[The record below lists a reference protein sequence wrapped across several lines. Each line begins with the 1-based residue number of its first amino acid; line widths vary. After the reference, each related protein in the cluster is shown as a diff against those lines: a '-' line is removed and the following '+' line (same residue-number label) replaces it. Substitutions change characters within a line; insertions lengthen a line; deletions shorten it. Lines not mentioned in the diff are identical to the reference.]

1 MSMQCRF
8 LLLALVLPWPV
19 AAQVGGEGRTLAP
32 EHREAPKIRPS
43 RGQLDFALP
52 DARSLLP
59 PEGRLSSGLAIT
71 VKRFEIIGSTVFPAE
86 TLQAEAAPYLNRPIG
101 SEELD
106 ALRLRLTR
114 LYVDAGYINSGAVI
128 PDQEIRAG
136 SVTIRIVEGRLDR
149 IEIGGAHGF
158 REDYLNSRLLDAPD
172 RPFRVNT
179 LQERM
184 QLLLQNPQI
193 ARVNAELA
201 PGERLGSSVLR
212 VNVSEAPRH
221 TLGIAL
227 ANDRAPNVGSER
239 LELFGALRNPL
250 GRADSWTFRLGKTRG
265 VDDVTAIG
273 VVPLTAND
281 TTLELRYEQNVSQ
294 VTEAPF
300 DVLDIDSRSRSLEI
314 GVRHPL
320 HRTLQQ
326 TLSIGTALASRAS
339 TTYLG
344 GERFS
349 FSPGVTDGQS
359 RIAALRLSAD
369 WLDRGRDYV
378 FSARGVL
385 SHGLATLG
393 ATRNAG
399 DLPDARF
406 NALLL
411 QLQWVQR
418 LNDAGATWQLRGDV
432 QAARD
437 PLFALEKFAVGGV
450 GSVRGF
456 RENQLMRDNGWT
468 AAAEL
473 RWPFARLGFPGLS
486 TQPGDG
492 QLAAALFADV
502 GEAWDKG
509 GRKEKLWSAGPGIRW
524 DIAADS
530 HAQLY
535 WAAARRDIA
544 REHNDLQDRGVHFR
558 IVMQR
563 QF

>member
-1 MSMQCRF
+1 MGAQSRF
-8 LLLALVLPWPV
+8 LLWALILPLHV
-19 AAQVGGEGRTLAP
+19 AAQGGGEGRTLAP
-32 EHREAPKIRPS
+32 ERREAPKIRPS
-43 RGQLDFALP
+43 SGQLDFRLP

-71 VKRFEIIGSTVFPAE
+71 VKHFEIVGSTVFPEE
-86 TLQAEAAPYLNRPIG
+86 TLQAVAAPYLSRPIG
-101 SEELD
+101 SEDLD

-149 IEIGGAHGF
+149 IEINGAHGF
-158 REDYLNSRLLDAPD
+158 REDYLSARLLDAPD
-172 RPFRVNT
+172 RPFRVST

-212 VNVSEAPRH
+212 VNVSEAPRR
-221 TLGIAL
+221 TLGVAL
-227 ANDRAPNVGSER
+227 ANDRAPNVGAKR

-250 GRADSWTFRLGKTRG
+250 GLADSWTLRLGKTRG

-273 VVPLTAND
+273 VVPLTASD
-281 TTLELRYEQNVSQ
+281 TTLDLRYEQNASQ

-300 DVLDIDSRSRSLEI
+300 DVLDIDSRSRSLEV
-314 GVRHPL
+314 GVRHPVY
-320 HRTLQQ
+320 RTLQQ
-326 TLSIGTALASRAS
+326 TLSVGAALAARES

-349 FSPGVTDGQS
+349 FSPGVSDGRT

-385 SHGLATLG
+385 SHGLNALG

-432 QAARD
+432 QVAHN
-437 PLFALEKFAVGGV
+437 PLFALEKFAVGGTS
-450 GSVRGF
+450 SVRGF

-468 AAAEL
+468 ASAEL
-473 RWPFARLGFPGLS
+473 RWPVAHLAFPGFS

-492 QLAAALFADV
+492 QLAVALFADV
-502 GEAWDKG
+502 GEAWDRG
-509 GRKEKLWSAGPGIRW
+509 GRKERLWSAGPGIRW
-524 DIAADS
+524 DIAQDS

-563 QF
+563 PF